1 MHWWFIGVFTRYVCS
16 WKHTYG
22 FCFIHL
28 AFNYAPIAN
37 PALRSIRASFQGY
50 YNLDF
55 FLSQLLHPLPSM
67 QRFSEDLL
75 SWETSL
81 QKAFSWEPYITHP
94 CLIKINIFCP
104 PTAAYPWNS
113 MPWLPTFEG
122 LQKEIMW
129 QIELPF
135 LYIYLYQDRKF
146 ISSYCRCGL
155 EIRLLH

>member
-1 MHWWFIGVFTRYVCS
+1 MHWWFIGVFKRYVCS
-16 WKHTYG
+16 WKHTDG
-22 FCFIHL
+22 FCFIRL

-37 PALRSIRASFQGY
+37 PALRSLRASFQAY

-55 FLSQLLHPLPSM
+55 FYPSCFTLCLPCSDFQRTCWAERQVSKKHFHGSLHHSPMPNKNW
-67 QRFSEDLL
+67 F
-75 SWETSL
+75 
-81 QKAFSWEPYITHP
+81 
-94 CLIKINIFCP
+94 FCP
-104 PTAAYPWNS
+104 PAAAYPWNS

-122 LQKEIMW
+122 LQKQIMW